1 MLLTI
6 QHQLKRLLKTHMLLT
21 IQHQLNQS
29 PRSQLQYNLPHLQHH
44 QFQQLAFHKD
54 GLWNNGSIMA
64 HNT

>member
-1 MLLTI
+1 MLLTTP
-6 QHQLKRLLKTHMLLT
+6 HHLSLLLC
-21 IQHQLNQS
+21 
-29 PRSQLQYNLPHLQHH
+29 SQLQYNLPHLQHH